1 MLESQFKRRVI
12 QTIKDMLPEI
22 DLDFIESDNRSMP
35 DTYILGPGIWA
46 ALEFKASDKAPR
58 RPNQEWHINRLNAK
72 GYARFVYPE
81 NLEEVLDELER
92 LFTS

>member
-1 MLESQFKRRVI
+1 MLERQFKRRAI
-12 QTIKDMLPEI
+12 QDIKDRLPEV

-35 DTYILGPGIWA
+35 DIYILGPVIWA
-46 ALEFKASDKAPR
+46 ALEFKTSEKASR
-58 RPNQEWHINRLNAK
+58 RPNQEWHIHRLNAK